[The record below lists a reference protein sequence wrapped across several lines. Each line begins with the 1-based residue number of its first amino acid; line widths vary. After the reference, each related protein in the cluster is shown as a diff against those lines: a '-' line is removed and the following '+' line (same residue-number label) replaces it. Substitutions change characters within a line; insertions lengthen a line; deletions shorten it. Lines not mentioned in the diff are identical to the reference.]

1 MTSTESCY
9 SEQDQIQPLCE
20 KVIQFKEKV
29 EDLENVQSVSSIYV
43 KERESCICF
52 LLLLQPKPPPYDSIM
67 QKPPQKYQMYSDVIT
82 YHKLG
87 SGFYGT
93 TYQVS
98 SNGKFLAGKIL
109 HSKLISSA
117 KADKLDMITEQ
128 FKNECSFLFQIQ
140 HPNLVKFVGIY
151 EDVSYILP
159 MMLYEREAENLNM
172 FIKRAKDTLAVF
184 TKVCLSH
191 DMAKGLDYLHT
202 DVQIVHKNL
211 HASNIL
217 VSRSGQA
224 KISDYAMP
232 HIVNF
237 DEVYLPTED
246 NLVYAAPEVLEN
258 YQNTSYQSDIFSLG
272 ILNLQLV
279 TEVSPFVGNY
289 KEVQQEISKY
299 EPLHNIIQGC
309 LNRNVT
315 NRPTAS
321 VVCLLLEEARRSPTT
336 VAYDSLNSKV
346 RM

>member
-1 MTSTESCY
+1 
-9 SEQDQIQPLCE
+9 
-20 KVIQFKEKV
+20 
-29 EDLENVQSVSSIYV
+29 
-43 KERESCICF
+43 
-52 LLLLQPKPPPYDSIM
+52 
-67 QKPPQKYQMYSDVIT
+67 MYSDVIT

-87 SGFYGT
+87 SGVFGT

-109 HSKLISSA
+109 HNKLIISSA
-117 KADKLDMITEQ
+117 KADKIDMINEQ
-128 FKNECSFLFQIQ
+128 FKNDCLFLFQIQ

-159 MMLYEREAENLNM
+159 MMLYEREAENLTM
-172 FIKRAKDTLAVF
+172 FIKRAKDTLTVLK
-184 TKVCLSH
+184 KVCLSH
-191 DMAKGLDYLHT
+191 DMANGLDYLHT

-217 VSRSGQA
+217 ISSSGQA

-237 DEVYLPTED
+237 DEVHPSTED

-258 YQNTSYQSDIFSLG
+258 FQNTSYQSDIFSLG

-279 TEVSPFVGNY
+279 TEASPFVGNY
-289 KEVQQEISKY
+289 KDIQGEISKY
-299 EPLHNIIQGC
+299 EPLHNIIQNC
-309 LNRNVT
+309 LSRNVAD
-315 NRPTAS
+315 RPTAS
-321 VVCLLLEEARRSPTT
+321 IVCQLLEKAERSPTT

-346 RM
+346 YYWLNYITIECHCL